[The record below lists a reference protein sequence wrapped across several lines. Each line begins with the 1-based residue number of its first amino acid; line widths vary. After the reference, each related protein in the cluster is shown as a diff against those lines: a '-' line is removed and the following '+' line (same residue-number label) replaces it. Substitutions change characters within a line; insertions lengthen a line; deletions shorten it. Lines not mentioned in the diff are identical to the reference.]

1 MATEKRL
8 IDANELYLS
17 KFVKVGM
24 SDYREGWNDALDA
37 ASRQAPTVDAVEVVH
52 GRWEDVFKGNCAWE
66 RYKCSVCGGYALYRH
81 EQDFDEWKTVQ
92 VLANYCPYCGA
103 YMENGEENGEM

>member
-1 MATEKRL
+1 MATVKRL

-17 KFVKVGM
+17 KFVKVGR

-52 GRWEDVFKGNCAWE
+52 GHWIPIPEYENKR
-66 RYKCSVCGGYALYRH
+66 CSVCRTVFSDFTLGY
-81 EQDFDEWKTVQ
+81 
-92 VLANYCPYCGA
+92 YCPNCGA
-103 YMENGEENGEM
+103 KMDGDEEWLD